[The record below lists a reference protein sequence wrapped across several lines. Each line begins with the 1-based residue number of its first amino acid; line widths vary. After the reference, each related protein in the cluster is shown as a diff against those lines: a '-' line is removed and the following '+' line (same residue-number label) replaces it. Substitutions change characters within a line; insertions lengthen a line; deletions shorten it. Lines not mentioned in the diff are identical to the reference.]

1 MENLYD
7 IGYTP
12 NLPELFYENK
22 FSVIITTY
30 QAGKLIIIGSSD
42 GKQLNQT
49 PVSLKK
55 PMGVAIQGKK
65 MAVACLDEIRFFSSE
80 VNIHEVV
87 NQEEKIPYDLAFAQ
101 RATYHTGILDVHDL
115 EFGDGM
121 IWGVN
126 TLLSCLSVY
135 DINFSFRPK
144 WKPPFIDRLVPDDH
158 CHLNGMAMENGVPKF
173 VTALSQTNV
182 KHGWRADKM
191 NTGVLMSVPDGKI
204 LMDGLAMPHSPRIY
218 NNKLYFLESGTGT
231 LISLDLASNK
241 IEKEF
246 NFGCFVRGLH
256 FYENVAVIGKSKIRE
271 TSKDFGDLNVREGS
285 KFAGLIFYDIL
296 KKQLVGGINYVNS
309 VEEIFDVK
317 FIENSINPVVI
328 TNEIE
333 KYSSIMTFPGNKFW
347 RNDDT
352 TNE

>member
-22 FSVIITTY
+22 FSVVITTY

-80 VNIHEVV
+80 ENIHEVI
-87 NQEEKIPYDLAFAQ
+87 NQGEENNPYDLAFAQ

-121 IWGVN
+121 LWGVN

-144 WKPPFIDRLVPDDH
+144 WKPPFIDR
-158 CHLNGMAMENGVPKF
+158 
-173 VTALSQTNV
+173 
-182 KHGWRADKM
+182 
-191 NTGVLMSVPDGKI
+191 
-204 LMDGLAMPHSPRIY
+204 
-218 NNKLYFLESGTGT
+218 
-231 LISLDLASNK
+231 
-241 IEKEF
+241 
-246 NFGCFVRGLH
+246 
-256 FYENVAVIGKSKIRE
+256 
-271 TSKDFGDLNVREGS
+271 
-285 KFAGLIFYDIL
+285 
-296 KKQLVGGINYVNS
+296 
-309 VEEIFDVK
+309 
-317 FIENSINPVVI
+317 
-328 TNEIE
+328 
-333 KYSSIMTFPGNKFW
+333 
-347 RNDDT
+347 
-352 TNE
+352 